1 MGIWINEP
9 MLCDPASVERAV
21 EKLADSGLGM
31 VRLFLRNSN
40 FTHRSPEFVATVAR
54 AVQKAHDRGILAVLD
69 CEPHLI
75 VGSDMGRQY
84 PDDMGCK
91 LVRAVA
97 KVSDGH
103 WLMRVD
109 TPSGSGDVPI
119 YDGIEAA
126 FLRVEGALRKV
137 DLEFLVR
144 REQTHYQN
152 GGIHREA
159 NYTEGVPVSQRN
171 TVELRGELPG
181 ISEGE
186 IFAYIRFSSRTLP
199 DFWSEGFTRYFNDLL
214 ECYRGIPL
222 DGVSWDEPAFHGDWK
237 SYCYGS
243 AFAGAFERLN
253 GYNLSDKLYLLD
265 QPGMSGEAV
274 KVRLDYYR
282 TLNEG
287 IAQAQA
293 QLNAKA
299 RELFGQNLIFG
310 THHTWQ
316 GEGGINDYRAG
327 AVDYFRLNDNMDAGY
342 TDCSWWDQSSVAYAY
357 TLASSLGRLTPSGE
371 AEVNTW
377 GFKPTVANV
386 RRNVNLMSLMNI
398 NWFNIWFGSD
408 SDTCQQDGHYTWP
421 HSVKAMQAHQKLQR
435 VLGGR
440 KPVAKVAIWHGW
452 EGVCGWNS
460 AGLANAHKAFCLN
473 TSRLFIERS
482 IAADFVDSRLLES
495 SRIAG
500 KEIVNELGSYKILIV
515 PYALVLPR
523 KAFETCVAFA
533 KAGGKLVFVG
543 TPVASDENGKSL
555 TKDFAELLEMP
566 EMAAEHYMRGFFCEL
581 PGFRPQRLEVCRP
594 LSSDLPNKLVSIEGE
609 VHGARAGQTV
619 FLTDLDPQH
628 RLLDQIEDAIEK
640 PVKAHGD
647 NILWRLYRDESGDS
661 LVLVSA
667 DDRPLSGIISW
678 ASTTIEITGGFAGV
692 FTRDSSGAPAMQGDV
707 LWK

>member
-9 MLCDPASVERAV
+9 MLRDPASVERAV
-21 EKLADSGLGM
+21 YKLADSGFGM

-40 FTHRSPEFVATVAR
+40 FTHRSPEFVATVAS
-54 AVQKAHDRGILAVLD
+54 AVQKAHERGILAVLD

-97 KVSDGH
+97 QVSDGH

-109 TPSGSGDVPI
+109 TPSGLDGVPI

-126 FLRVEGALRKV
+126 FLRLDGSISKV
-137 DLEFLVR
+137 DLEFQVR
-144 REQTHYQN
+144 REVSWYKN
-152 GGIHREA
+152 GGIHREE
-159 NYTEGVPVSQRN
+159 NYAEKVPVSHRN
-171 TVELRGELPG
+171 TVELRGELLG

-186 IFAYIRFSSRTLP
+186 IIVYLRFSSRTLP
-199 DFWSEGFTRYFNDLL
+199 DFWSEGFARYFNDLL

-222 DGVSWDEPAFHGDWK
+222 DGVGWDEPAFHGDWK

-243 AFAGAFERLN
+243 GFADAFERLN

-265 QPGMSGEAV
+265 EPGMSGEAV

-282 TLNEG
+282 TLSEG
-287 IAQAQA
+287 IARAQA

-299 RELFGQNLIFG
+299 HELFGPNLIFG

-327 AVDYFRLNDNMDAGY
+327 AVDYFRLNDSMDAGY
-342 TDCSWWDQSSVAYAY
+342 TDCSWWDQASVAYAY

-377 GFKPTVANV
+377 GFKCTVSNV

-408 SDTCQQDGHYTWP
+408 GDTCQQDGHYTWP

-435 VLGGR
+435 VIGGR
-440 KPVAKVAIWHGW
+440 KPVVEVAVWHGW
-452 EGVCGWNS
+452 EGVCAWNT
-460 AGLANAHKAFCLN
+460 AGLANAQKAFCLN
-473 TSRLFIERS
+473 TSQLFIERS

-495 SRIAG
+495 SRIVG

-515 PYALVLPR
+515 PYAVVLPR
-523 KAFETCVAFA
+523 KAFETCASFA
-533 KAGGKLVFVG
+533 KAGGRLVFVG
-543 TPVASDENGKSL
+543 TPVAADENGKSL

-566 EMAAEHYMRGFFCEL
+566 EMTAEHYMRGLFCEL
-581 PGFRPQRLEVCRP
+581 PEFRPQRLEVCRP
-594 LSSDLPNKLVSIEGE
+594 LSSELPNKLVSIEGE
-609 VHGARAGQTV
+609 IHGALAGQTV
-619 FLTDLDPQH
+619 FLTDLDPKQ
-628 RLLDQIEDAIEK
+628 RLVDQIEDAMEK
-640 PVKAHGD
+640 PVKAYGD

-661 LVLVSA
+661 LVVVSA
-667 DDRPLSGIISW
+667 DDRPLSGIITW
-678 ASTTIEITGGFAGV
+678 ASTTLEISGGFAGV
-692 FTRDSSGAPAMQGDV
+692 FTSDPSGVPAMQGDI